1 MLVWTILTEWF
12 IVAVINLGLGCGSGG
27 CAGWAK
33 GAGGGKAIG
42 GIAGI
47 ILPGIGIGKAI
58 GRGGNPATGGRRRG
72 IIGGIGG
79 LPGTGGMGR
88 GIAGGSGGL
97 RAIFNNT
104 FMFLSFWSTMNYQ
117 KICAWR

>member
-79 LPGTGGMGR
+79 GIGGLPGTGGMGR
-88 GIAGGSGGL
+88 GNIGGIAGGSGGL
-97 RAIFNNT
+97 RAI
-104 FMFLSFWSTMNYQ
+104 
-117 KICAWR
+117 I